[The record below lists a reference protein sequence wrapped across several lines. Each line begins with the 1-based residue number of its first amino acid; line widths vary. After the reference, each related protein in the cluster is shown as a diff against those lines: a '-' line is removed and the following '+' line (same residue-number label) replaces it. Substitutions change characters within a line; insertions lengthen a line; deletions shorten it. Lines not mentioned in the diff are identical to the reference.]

1 MNEFINLG
9 YLGSLTG
16 CVAVVILLTQFF
28 KEIIDKYV
36 KIPTKY
42 VTFLFSLVTML
53 AYQLGTNT
61 FTFKGIYILLLNAI
75 IVTLTAT
82 GGYEYT
88 VKPITEKKQESPVK
102 QINPTKITNDI
113 K

>member
-42 VTFLFSLVTML
+42 VTFLFSLITML
-53 AYQLGTNT
+53 AYQIGTNT
-61 FTFKGIYILLLNAI
+61 FSFKNIYILLLNAI
-75 IVTLTAT
+75 IITLTAC

-88 VKPITEKKQESPVK
+88 VKPIKEKKEEKSVD
-102 QINPTKITNDI
+102 ITNDI